1 MSGAGGRAF
10 LVALW
15 FAATAVGARAA
26 GLPERLSET
35 GLYADAAA
43 KQLAPDVVSFTSQ
56 YPLWS
61 DGAAKRRWIRIPPG
75 SAIDAADP
83 NAWIFPV
90 GTRVWKEF
98 SFARRVETRYIELA
112 PEGWI
117 FATYRWLSDESDAV
131 LAGERGER
139 AVYEIAPGVSYDLPG
154 RWDCR
159 ACHEGNVARLLGF
172 SALQLSGDRDG
183 GAPHAEIGGPTDLDL
198 AAAVARGLVR
208 GLPAELV
215 VHPPRIEAA
224 SAHERATLG
233 YLHANCSNC
242 HNSRGPLA
250 ALGLSLEVRVDPSG
264 AARSE
269 ALATTLG
276 KKASYRPSGSPDLIR
291 LVVGDPAASL
301 LLRRMSRRDNLTQM
315 PPLGS
320 KLVDREAIAL
330 VSTWIRDEISMTHFP
345 EEGKP

>member
-98 SFARRVETRYIELA
+98 SFARRVETL
-112 PEGWI
+112 PTSPWI
-117 FATYRWLSDESDAV
+117 HQPFEA
-131 LAGERGER
+131 
-139 AVYEIAPGVSYDLPG
+139 YD
-154 RWDCR
+154 
-159 ACHEGNVARLLGF
+159 
-172 SALQLSGDRDG
+172 
-183 GAPHAEIGGPTDLDL
+183 
-198 AAAVARGLVR
+198 
-208 GLPAELV
+208 
-215 VHPPRIEAA
+215 
-224 SAHERATLG
+224 TL
-233 YLHANCSNC
+233 
-242 HNSRGPLA
+242 RP
-250 ALGLSLEVRVDPSG
+250 
-264 AARSE
+264 E
-269 ALATTLG
+269 ALLKRHKG
-276 KKASYRPSGSPDLIR
+276 
-291 LVVGDPAASL
+291 
-301 LLRRMSRRDNLTQM
+301 
-315 PPLGS
+315 
-320 KLVDREAIAL
+320 
-330 VSTWIRDEISMTHFP
+330 
-345 EEGKP
+345 